1 MLAQLV
7 AGMEKSD
14 VAEYVNEADSNGI
27 TPLFLAKQKGA
38 AHYDENTAIVIPL
51 LCLEGDREPSM
62 VPLRI

>member
-38 AHYDENTAIVIPL
+38 AHHDEYTAINIPL
-51 LCLEGDREPSM
+51 LWL
-62 VPLRI
+62 